1 MTAEMV
7 RLYAA
12 MTPEMVR
19 DVLAKFGAFVADR
32 GRCGKA
38 SDLPYPASV
47 IEMAL
52 FKALREW
59 PLGEMHDRVGALYV
73 TLDSFLLSD
82 QKHDMLVAYWDSV
95 SVLGE
100 KAERAIGKAATPE
113 EAHTFLD
120 EVSTLEPGTELL
132 EELAANAAKRLAV
145 VRELQQR
152 RKP

>member
-1 MTAEMV
+1 M
-7 RLYAA
+7 YAA

-19 DVLAKFGAFVADR
+19 DVVAKFGAFVADR

-59 PLGEMHDRVGALYV
+59 PPGEVHDRVGALYV

-95 SVLGE
+95 SALGE
-100 KAERAIGKAATPE
+100 KAEGAIGKAVTPE

-120 EVSTLEPGTELL
+120 GFPTLEPRMELL

-145 VRELQQR
+145 VRELQQHQQS
-152 RKP
+152 